1 MHRALR
7 RTTFSL
13 AFALALTASFAQA
26 KTFRYA
32 DQGDALSMDP
42 YMFNEAVQLSFTSN
56 IYEGLT
62 GRGKKLETVPLLA
75 TDWKQTSPTVWR
87 FNLRKD
93 AKFHDGTPFTADDVQ
108 FSFERAR
115 GEGSDV
121 KMYVGA
127 VKEVRK
133 IDAHTIDIVTQD
145 PFPIL
150 PSMITQWYIMSKAWC
165 EKNGA
170 LLPVDVRKGTENY
183 ASTHANGTGPFMLKS
198 REPGV
203 RTVVVPNPGWWG
215 KPEHNVTEAVF
226 MPVANAA
233 TRVAALIS
241 GEIEMMEPVPLQ
253 DIARIQSNPDLK
265 VVQGMEARV
274 IFLNMDQKREELLF
288 SSVKGKNPFKDKR
301 VRQAFYQA
309 IDIEAIKSR
318 IMRGTSVPTALMVAS
333 MVNGYA
339 PELDKRP
346 PYDPEGAKKLLA
358 QAGYPDGFE
367 LGMNCP
373 NDRYVNDA
381 EICQAVAGMLAR
393 IGVKVNLTAE
403 TKALYFPK
411 ALRRDVSFCM
421 LGWTPATLD
430 SHNALFALIASPGE
444 GGQGQFNLGVYSNPR
459 VDELI
464 TRIASENSTAKRNT
478 MIAEAFKIHA
488 DDIGHIPLHV
498 QPLVWGMKKSVDMV
512 QLANNFIVLKWV
524 IIK

>member
-1 MHRALR
+1 MRCVVVRVAIILMC
-7 RTTFSL
+7 TLGLGATPVC
-13 AFALALTASFAQA
+13 A

-42 YMFNEAVQLSFTSN
+42 YMFNEAVQLSLTAN
-56 IYEGLT
+56 MYEGLT
-62 GRGKKLETVPLLA
+62 GRGKKLETVALLA
-75 TDWKQTSPTVWR
+75 TDWKQTAPTVWR
-87 FNLRKD
+87 FNLRKNV
-93 AKFHDGTPFTADDVQ
+93 KFHDGTPFTADDVL
-108 FSFERAR
+108 FSLERAR

-127 VKEVRK
+127 VTEIRK
-133 IDAHTIDIVTQD
+133 IDAHTVDIVTHD

-150 PSMITQWYIMSKAWC
+150 PSMIATWYIVSKAWC

-170 LLPVDVRKGTENY
+170 LQPVDVRKGTENY

-203 RTVVVPNPGWWG
+203 RTVLVPSPNWWG

-241 GEIEMMEPVPLQ
+241 GEIDMMEPVPLQ
-253 DIARIQSNPDLK
+253 DIPRIQSNPDLK
-265 VVQGMEARV
+265 VLQGMEARV
-274 IFLNMDQKREELLF
+274 IFLNMDQKRDELLF
-288 SSVKGKNPFKDKR
+288 SNVKGKNPFKDKR

-309 IDIEAIKSR
+309 IDIDAIKSR
-318 IMRGTSVPTALMVAS
+318 IMRGTSIPTALMVAS

-339 PELDKRP
+339 LELNKRLS
-346 PYDPEGAKKLLA
+346 YDPEAAKKLLA

-367 LGMNCP
+367 VGMNCP
-373 NDRYVNDA
+373 NDRYINDA

-403 TKALYFPK
+403 TKAIFFPK
-411 ALRRDVSFCM
+411 ALRRDISFGM

-430 SHNALFALIASPGE
+430 SHNALFALMATPGE

-459 VDELI
+459 VDELV
-464 TRIASENSTAKRNT
+464 TRIASENDAVKRNA

-488 DDIGHIPLHV
+488 EDIGHLPLHV

-512 QLANNFIVLKWV
+512 QLANNFILLKWV
-524 IIK
+524 VVK

>member
-1 MHRALR
+1 MRCFVLR
-7 RTTFSL
+7 IATTL
-13 AFALALTASFAQA
+13 ACAFALTAAPVHA
-26 KTFRYA
+26 KTFRFA

-42 YMFNEAVQLSFTSN
+42 HMFNEAVQLSFTGN
-56 IYEGLT
+56 MYEGLT
-62 GRGKKLETVPLLA
+62 GRGKKLETVPQLA

-87 FNLRKD
+87 FNLRHD
-93 AKFHDGTPFTADDVQ
+93 VKFHDGTAFSADDVI
-108 FSFERAR
+108 FSLERAR

-127 VKEVRK
+127 VKEIRK
-133 IDAHTIDIVTQD
+133 IDAHTVDIVTHD
-145 PFPIL
+145 SFPIL
-150 PSMITQWYIMSKAWC
+150 PGMLATWYIMSKTWC
-165 EKNGA
+165 EKNNA
-170 LLPVDVRKGTENY
+170 ALPVDVRKGTENY

-203 RTVVVPNPGWWG
+203 RTALVPNPNWWG

-241 GEIEMMEPVPLQ
+241 GEIDMMEPVPLQ
-253 DIARIQSNPDLK
+253 DLPRIQGSPELK
-265 VVQGMEARV
+265 VLQGMEART
-274 IFLNMDQKREELLF
+274 IFLDMDQKRDELLF
-288 SSVKGKNPFKDKR
+288 SNVEGKNPFKDRR

-318 IMRGTSVPTALMVAS
+318 IMRGTATPTALMVAP

-339 PELDKRP
+339 PELDKRL
-346 PYDPEGAKKLLA
+346 PYDPEAAKKLLA
-358 QAGYPDGFE
+358 QAGYSDGFE
-367 LGMNCP
+367 VGMNCP

-381 EICQAVAGMLAR
+381 EICQAVAAMLAR

-403 TKALYFPK
+403 TKAIFFPK
-411 ALRRDVSFCM
+411 ALRRDVSFSM

-430 SHNALFALIASPGE
+430 SHNALFALMTTPGE
-444 GGQGQFNLGVYSNPR
+444 GGQGQFNLGAYSNPR
-459 VDELI
+459 VDELVA
-464 TRIASENSTAKRNT
+464 RIASESNVAKRNA

-488 DDIGHIPLHV
+488 DDIGHLPLHV

-524 IIK
+524 VMK